1 MYCPFCHT
9 ADTRVIDS
17 RLVDENNQIRRRR
30 ECPHCNERFTTYEMV
45 ELLMPQII
53 KRDQRRSTFD
63 EKKLRAGMMKAL
75 EKRPVSA
82 DQVESAISQIT
93 RRLRETGEREIT
105 STFLGDL
112 VMEQLKRLDQ
122 VAYVRFA
129 SVHRSFQDVYAFR
142 EEVNRLEQYLPSPA
156 CGREVGGEGN

>member
-1 MYCPFCHT
+1 
-9 ADTRVIDS
+9 
-17 RLVDENNQIRRRR
+17 
-30 ECPHCNERFTTYEMV
+30 ECPHCNERFTTYEMA
-45 ELLMPQII
+45 ELVMPQIV
-53 KRDQRRSTFD
+53 KRDQRRSIFD
-63 EKKLRAGMMKAL
+63 EKKLRAGMMKSL

-82 DQVESAISQIT
+82 DQVESAIGRVI

-129 SVHRSFQDVYAFR
+129 SVHRSFQDVHAFR
-142 EEVNRLEQYLPSPA
+142 DEINRLEEFS
-156 CGREVGGEGN
+156 